1 MDAKVSGKTETMSK
15 IKTAVVTGGHE
26 YDVMDF
32 HRLLRSM
39 PELDA
44 YPQHME
50 DFVTDATGSRS
61 SYDALVFYNMQ
72 LATPGEDRCE
82 LGIQTRE
89 ALEEVIG
96 SQKGIVLLHH
106 ALGAYPNWELWSD
119 LCGIRE
125 RSGIP
130 GYTDQTVPIRIAGPR
145 HPITT
150 GLTPWELVDETYVM
164 DDAGK
169 GSEVLLTTD
178 LPRSM
183 KTIAWTRRHGNAR
196 VFCYQSGHDQQ
207 TYTNAEFRTVLTRG
221 IQWVAGRI

>member
-1 MDAKVSGKTETMSK
+1 MSK
-15 IKTAVVTGGHE
+15 IKTAVITGGHE
-26 YDVMDF
+26 YEVVDF
-32 HRLLRSM
+32 HQLFRGM

-50 DFVTDATGSRS
+50 DFVTDPGGSRNR
-61 SYDALVFYNMQ
+61 YDALVFFNMQ

-82 LGIQTRE
+82 LGIRTRE

-106 ALGAYPNWELWSD
+106 ALVAYPNWELWSD

-125 RSGIP
+125 RSGIM
-130 GYTDQTVPIRIAGPR
+130 GYTDQTVSIRTADPM
-145 HPITT
+145 HPITA

-164 DDAGK
+164 GDAGK

-178 LPRSM
+178 HPGSM
-183 KTIAWTRRHGNAR
+183 KTIAWTRRRGNAR
-196 VFCYQSGHDQQ
+196 VFCYQSGHDRQAYSN
-207 TYTNAEFRTVLTRG
+207 TGFRTVLSRG
-221 IQWVAGRI
+221 VQWVAGRI